1 MDLKNFTSA
10 ITQLAEEKDIP
21 KKKVLEIVE
30 VAIASAYKKEYGEK
44 GQIIKATMD
53 AKTGELSFCQSKLV
67 VDESMILTEEE
78 IEELKQGKGNKKEED
93 IKKVKF
99 NPERHLLIED
109 AKKIKADVMLG
120 EEIEIPL
127 PTQTSFGR
135 IAAQTAKQVILQ
147 KIKEVERESVLD
159 EYKNKQG
166 EIVSGSVQRVEG
178 FNVFVDLGKT
188 LGTLPKDEQ
197 NPRES
202 YRIGQRIKCY
212 VLRVDE
218 TSKGPVIVLSRTN
231 PNLIV
236 KLFELEAPEVSSGS
250 VQIKAIS
257 REPGSRSK
265 IAVYSKAEEID
276 PIGSVVGQKGTR
288 VTAVI
293 SEVNGEKIDVIEYS
307 EDPSKFIANALSP
320 AKVLEVD
327 LTDDDRAVVT
337 VPEDQLSLAI
347 GKDGQNVRLAAKL
360 TGWKIDVKGLS
371 SDNTIVDPEEEIK

>member
-1 MDLKNFTSA
+1 MDLKNFASA